1 MLPNVYGFQW
11 SAGHLIFLGAFFVVG
26 TIIAITLAM
35 ALVRS
40 LRDKGHKVET
50 IRWKSEFG
58 DLPERD
64 RACRHQFDGR
74 LPGRVCGNGFDCR
87 LCAKHAEIAPGT
99 AAAEPKE
106 RYHHRGHTW
115 AQPQPDGTVLVG
127 LDDLATSLTGT
138 PERLDLP
145 APGTRVQVNGT
156 AWRMERNGASA
167 RVLSPVDGKVVETG
181 DSGRGWYLKI
191 RPDNVDFRH
200 LLRGREARAWLQREM
215 DRMGALLPAPA
226 VVGPT
231 MADGGELVE
240 DAAKAMPEADWDA
253 VWGGLFLQP

>member
-11 SAGHLIFLGAFFVVG
+11 SAGHLIFLGAFFVVA
-26 TIIAITLAM
+26 TVIAITLVM

-40 LRDKGHKVET
+40 LRHGGHRLET

-74 LPGRVCGNGFDCR
+74 LPGRVCGNAFNCR
-87 LCAKHAEIAPGT
+87 ECTRHAEIAPDPV
-99 AAAEPKE
+99 AAEPRE
-106 RYHHRGHTW
+106 RYYHRGHTW
-115 AQPQPDGTVLVG
+115 VQPQPDGTVLVG
-127 LDDLATSLTGT
+127 LDELATSLTGR

-145 APGTRVQVNGT
+145 SPGAKVQVNGT
-156 AWRMERNGASA
+156 AWRMGRNGASA
-167 RVLSPVDGKVVETG
+167 RVLSPVDGTVAEAG
-181 DSGRGWYLKI
+181 GPDRGWYLKI
-191 RPDNVDFRH
+191 CPDNPDFRH

-215 DRMGALLPAPA
+215 DRMGTLLPAPA
-226 VVGPT
+226 LVGPT